1 MTMAERRRWKVAG
14 VLVAAV
20 VAVVTG
26 SGRGG
31 AQTPVLN
38 LYNAR
43 HYDTDQALYDD
54 FARQTGVRVN
64 LIQGDADQLI
74 ERIKA
79 EGPGSPADVLI
90 TVDAGRLYRAQQAG
104 LCQRVPSPVLAAR
117 IPANLRDPD
126 GFWYG
131 FTKRMRVV
139 AYARDRVTR
148 DQLSTYEDLADPR
161 WRGRV
166 LVRSSRHV
174 YNQSLVGAM
183 IAWHGAPF
191 VARWARGIV
200 QNLARPPQGGDT
212 DQLLALA
219 AGEGDVALVNHY
231 YYLRLLNSA
240 RPHERAAAAR
250 VGLFFPNQGPE
261 ERGVHVNVSG
271 ACVVATAP
279 HRAAAVAFLEY
290 LASDRAQEIF
300 AKGNFE
306 FPAVRGITN
315 PMAAIAP
322 ASLKEDPL
330 NARVYAANGAS
341 ALQLMVGAG
350 WR

>member
-1 MTMAERRRWKVAG
+1 MRLATA
-14 VLVAAV
+14 AAV
-20 VAVVTG
+20 VLA
-26 SGRGG
+26 GG
-31 AQTPVLN
+31 GPAQAQASVLN

-43 HYDTDQALYDD
+43 HYDTDQALYDE
-54 FARQTGVRVN
+54 FTRQTGVRVN

-79 EGPGSPADVLI
+79 EGAGSPADVLI

-104 LCQRVPSPVLAAR
+104 LCQRIASPVLSAR
-117 IPANLRDPD
+117 LPASLRDPE
-126 GFWYG
+126 GAWYG
-131 FTKRMRVV
+131 FTKRMRVI
-139 AYARDRVTR
+139 AYARERVAR
-148 DQLSTYEDLADPR
+148 AELSTYEDLADPR

-166 LVRSSRHV
+166 LVRSSSHV
-174 YNQSLVGAM
+174 YNQSLVGALV
-183 IAWHGAPF
+183 AWHGEPF

-200 QNLARPPQGGDT
+200 QNFARPPQGGDT

-231 YYLRLLNSA
+231 YYVRLLNSP
-240 RPHERAAAAR
+240 RPHERAAAAK
-250 VGLFFPNQGPE
+250 VGLFFPNQGLE
-261 ERGVHVNVSG
+261 ERGVHVNLSG
-271 ACVVATAP
+271 ACVVATAA

-290 LASDRAQEIF
+290 LASDGAQEIF
-300 AKGNFE
+300 ARGNFE

-315 PMAAIAP
+315 PLAAIAP
-322 ASLKEDPL
+322 ALLREDPL
-330 NARVYAANGAS
+330 NARIYAANGGR

>member
-1 MTMAERRRWKVAG
+1 MGRTGWRAAVEVAG
-14 VLVAAV
+14 LAAAAAV
-20 VAVVTG
+20 AVAGGPARAQG
-26 SGRGG
+26 S
-31 AQTPVLN
+31 ALN

-54 FARQTGVRVN
+54 FTRRTGVRVN

-104 LCQRVPSPVLAAR
+104 LCQRVASPVLAAR
-117 IPANLRDPD
+117 VPANLRDPE

-131 FTKRMRVV
+131 FTKRLRVI
-139 AYARDRVTR
+139 AYARERVAR

-166 LVRSSRHV
+166 LVRSSSHV
-174 YNQSLVGAM
+174 YNLSLVGAL
-183 IAWHGAPF
+183 IAWHGEPF

-200 QNLARPPQGGDT
+200 RNFARPPQGGDT

-231 YYLRLLNSA
+231 YYLRLLNSP
-240 RPHERAAAAR
+240 RPHERAAAAK

-261 ERGVHVNVSG
+261 ERGVHVNLSG

-290 LASDRAQEIF
+290 LASDGAQEIF

-306 FPAVRGITN
+306 FPAVRGIAN
-315 PMAAIAP
+315 PMAAVVP
-322 ASLKEDPL
+322 ATLKEDPL
-330 NARVYAANGAS
+330 NARVYAANGAR
-341 ALQLMVGAG
+341 ALPLLVGAG